1 MLLPCCGTEIKK
13 HTARITENI
22 LLRGRDK
29 RFRRVNNILSL
40 VINERFI
47 TNICY
52 NPIKF
57 TFIFVYLRILDIIF
71 TGICECGIRV
81 GRYLLYDVQLLRP
94 GIYTQQIFIGHN
106 LSQGVVAASRRLFH
120 DVRRILPMILIRA
133 ILRSNCSGG
142 SGKRHPL
149 RRHRRNV
156 HTLLHTGVDVFKT
169 WR

>member
-13 HTARITENI
+13 HTARITANI

-29 RFRRVNNILSL
+29 RFRRANNILSL

-52 NPIKF
+52 NPITF
-57 TFIFVYLRILDIIF
+57 AFIFLYSRIFDIIF

-81 GRYLLYDVQLLRP
+81 GMYLLYDVRLLRP

-106 LSQGVVAASRRLFH
+106 LIQGVVAASRRLWEQT
-120 DVRRILPMILIRA
+120 PA
-133 ILRSNCSGG
+133 A
-142 SGKRHPL
+142 
-149 RRHRRNV
+149 
-156 HTLLHTGVDVFKT
+156 TA
-169 WR
+169 

>member
-1 MLLPCCGTEIKK
+1 MKK

-52 NPIKF
+52 NPITF
-57 TFIFVYLRILDIIF
+57 AFIFLYSRIFDIIF

-81 GRYLLYDVQLLRP
+81 GMYLLYDVRLLRP
-94 GIYTQQIFIGHN
+94 GIYTQQISIGHN
-106 LSQGVVAASRRLFH
+106 LIQGVVAASRRLWEQT
-120 DVRRILPMILIRA
+120 PA
-133 ILRSNCSGG
+133 A
-142 SGKRHPL
+142 
-149 RRHRRNV
+149 
-156 HTLLHTGVDVFKT
+156 TA
-169 WR
+169 